1 MLGWWAMD
9 TAELQDLR
17 RILATHNGRRL
28 PSRLRER
35 VVAFAR
41 RRRHGGATIR
51 AVGLELGFSYETI
64 RRWTSAAP
72 ADRVETMPVPVEIVA
87 AAAAPAVER
96 TVSVVSPAGFRVDGL
111 SLDEA
116 ATLLRALR

>member
-17 RILATHNGRRL
+17 RVLATHNGRRL
-28 PSRLRER
+28 PGRFRER
-35 VVAFAR
+35 VVAYAR
-41 RRRHGGATIR
+41 RRRRGGATIR
-51 AVGLELGFSYETI
+51 AVGVELGFSYETI
-64 RRWTSAAP
+64 RRWTSAAS
-72 ADRVETMPVPVEIVA
+72 ADGVETVPVPVEIVA

-111 SLDEA
+111 SLDDA